1 MKIDYQWLYNTVRKR
16 FNSEE
21 EMEAFLPKAKS
32 TAELT
37 VLGDDRYL
45 SAMSQRVFQ
54 AGMKHSVV
62 NSKWPNFEE
71 AFWKF
76 SPEKMVL
83 LSPDQIDGYMQN
95 DKIIRHLTKLKSIPQ
110 NAQFI
115 LDIRQEQG
123 TSFAEFIANWPVEDI
138 VGLWALLAKRGCRLG
153 GRSGAGF
160 LRLIGKDT
168 FLTTTDVIARLH
180 ASGIVD
186 REPKTQRELQLVQDA
201 FNELRE
207 QSGRP
212 LCQLS
217 AMLSLSINPRF

>member
-1 MKIDYQWLYNTVRKR
+1 MKIDYQWLYSTVRKR
-16 FNSEE
+16 FSGET
-21 EMEAFLPKAKS
+21 EMEAFLPQPK
-32 TAELT
+32 TPQELAA
-37 VLGDDRYL
+37 LGDDRYL

-54 AGMKHSVV
+54 AGMTHSVV
-62 NSKWPNFEE
+62 NNKWPNFEE
-71 AFWKF
+71 AFWGF
-76 SPEKMVL
+76 APEKMVL
-83 LSPDQIDGYMQN
+83 LSPEQIDAHMKN
-95 DKIIRHLTKLKSIPQ
+95 ANIIRHLTKLKSIPQ

-123 TSFAEFIANWPVEDI
+123 TSFAQFIADWPATDI
-138 VGLWALLAKRGCRLG
+138 VGLWQFLAKRACRLG

-168 FLTTTDVIARLH
+168 FFTTTDVIARLN

-186 REPKTQRELQLVQDA
+186 REPKTQRELQRVQDA
-201 FNELRE
+201 FNDLHQ

>member
-1 MKIDYQWLYNTVRKR
+1 MSIDYQWLYDTVRKR
-16 FNSEE
+16 FASDAA
-21 EMEAFLPKAKS
+21 MEAYLPQAKN
-32 TAELT
+32 AQELAA
-37 VLGDDRYL
+37 LGDDRYL

-54 AGMKHSVV
+54 AGMTHSVV
-62 NSKWPNFEE
+62 NNKWPNFEE
-71 AFWKF
+71 AFWGF
-76 SPEKMVL
+76 VPEKMVL
-83 LSPDQIDGYMQN
+83 LSPEQIDAYMKN
-95 DKIIRHLTKLKSIPQ
+95 DKIIRHRTKLQSIPQ

-123 TSFAEFIANWPVEDI
+123 TSFAQFIADWPAADI
-138 VGLWALLAKRGCRLG
+138 VGLWQFLAKRACRLG

-168 FLTTTDVIARLH
+168 FFTTTDVIARLN

-186 REPKTQRELQLVQDA
+186 REPKTQRELQLVQNA
-201 FNELRE
+201 FNDLHQ
-207 QSGRP
+207 QSSRP